1 MANSGFCKQCYV
13 SLKDKRKDARF
24 CSPRCAA
31 QWARDT
37 GQYRD
42 RYHTEKPEDI
52 GEVCEECGAAFFY
65 NDYAER
71 GGKREAKYCSNKCRQ
86 RAYRKRKGSAAG
98 YTGHWDD
105 ARNDKTNGKKQ
116 QSGKDT
122 SQKKTPPPPPPKDTS
137 RGNVP
142 PKDTSQKWWKSKDY
156 FAVIG
161 VTYQSTRR
169 EAKAAYMKLVKLY
182 HPDTNKTPEAT
193 EIMQY
198 VNAAWDKIKNHG
210 WR

>member
-1 MANSGFCKQCYV
+1 MENKNRCKQCYE
-13 SLKDKRKDARF
+13 SLKDKRHDAVF

-31 QWARDT
+31 QWARDN

-42 RYHTEKPEDI
+42 RFHTEKEETNFKP
-52 GEVCEECGAAFFY
+52 CQECGTYFY
-65 NDYAER
+65 YNEYAER
-71 GGKREAKYCSNKCRQ
+71 GGKRAPQYCSNKCRQ
-86 RAYRKRKGSAAG
+86 KAYRARKGANAG
-98 YTGHWDD
+98 YTGNWDD
-105 ARNDKTNGKKQ
+105 ARNDKTNGKRGSK
-116 QSGKDT
+116 KDT
-122 SQKKTPPPPPPKDTS
+122 SQKKPPPPPQDKDTS

-142 PKDTSQKWWKSKDY
+142 PKDTSREWWKSKDY
-156 FAVIG
+156 FSVIG
-161 VTYQSTRR
+161 VTYQSTKR

-182 HPDTNKTPEAT
+182 HPDTNKNPEAT